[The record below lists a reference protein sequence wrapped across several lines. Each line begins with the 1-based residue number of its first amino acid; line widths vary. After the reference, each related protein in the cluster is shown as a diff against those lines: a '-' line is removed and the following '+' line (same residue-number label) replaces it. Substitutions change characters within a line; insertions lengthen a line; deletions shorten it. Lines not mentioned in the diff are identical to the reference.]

1 MLLLITKR
9 RGPDSDTKDEEFT
22 LEIDSRSSFEE
33 VKKCIENMKG
43 IPVKKRVLWCDS
55 CSGTQLEDNDTLDSP
70 ELNFSK
76 LIMLVNDDKVKAQI
90 FLCPLVEESPW
101 QLELDLVDTVR
112 DLEALIK
119 ENTVHLWNQELNGY
133 AKEMCIFIAK
143 QVSELADGGIGRMSH
158 YNNPLDREFKNTGIK
173 NSHMPL
179 QSHQVG

>member
-55 CSGTQLEDNDTLDSP
+55 CSGTQLEDNDTLDNP

-76 LIMLVNDDKVKAQI
+76 LIMLVNDDKVKPHI
-90 FLCPLVEESPW
+90 FSLSSCGGV
-101 QLELDLVDTVR
+101 
-112 DLEALIK
+112 ALATRIRFS
-119 ENTVHLWNQELNGY
+119 GY
-133 AKEMCIFIAK
+133 Y
-143 QVSELADGGIGRMSH
+143 QGS
-158 YNNPLDREFKNTGIK
+158 
-173 NSHMPL
+173 
-179 QSHQVG
+179 